1 MHTRSGLRRIHA
13 RRADEPEPVEAQP
26 RRVGRTPTPVAV
38 VGRCGAVSVGLFWR
52 RHRPLLTG
60 HGSTSTPPASINPL
74 PGRHTLVIARLTDL
88 VPVHTREAR
97 LMLQLLSRCEGMLL
111 NRRVVERIADT
122 RPTEVA
128 TTGEA
133 RSSPKRRCNARRWL
147 NCWAGWANPTTT
159 KTTRPEN
166 LRRSGLAP
174 TEAPVMAAAGLDAA
188 SWYRTALSERADL

>member
-1 MHTRSGLRRIHA
+1 MWSPGSANTTQTRL
-13 RRADEPEPVEAQP
+13 
-26 RRVGRTPTPVAV
+26 PTPSFVSLPFTSARNTTNWRAGKGPF
-38 VGRCGAVSVGLFWR
+38 GRGPGLPA
-52 RHRPLLTG
+52 RHLASAS
-60 HGSTSTPPASINPL
+60 HGGNPHRVL
-74 PGRHTLVIARLTDL
+74 AAC
-88 VPVHTREAR
+88 TREAGYGGS
-97 LMLQLLSRCEGMLL
+97 MHGGQMGCLS
-111 NRRVVERIADT
+111 ADT

>member
-1 MHTRSGLRRIHA
+1 MHGGQMGCLY
-13 RRADEPEPVEAQP
+13 
-26 RRVGRTPTPVAV
+26 
-38 VGRCGAVSVGLFWR
+38 
-52 RHRPLLTG
+52 
-60 HGSTSTPPASINPL
+60 
-74 PGRHTLVIARLTDL
+74 
-88 VPVHTREAR
+88 
-97 LMLQLLSRCEGMLL
+97 
-111 NRRVVERIADT
+111 ADT

-147 NCWAGWANPTTT
+147 NCWAGWAYPTTT